1 MTVPAQADIMNT
13 RQPVV
18 RDRKEVINY
27 QVFINNKL
35 LFGYNYLF
43 QNYNKSRIH
52 SYRGVRDIE
61 MTLDG
66 LMIFQGEITRACG
79 GIVGGSE
86 AFGEVCYLSAQYLA
100 DVLQ

>member
-1 MTVPAQADIMNT
+1 MAVSVHAQADNINT
-13 RQPVV
+13 HQPLVC
-18 RDRKEVINY
+18 DRKEIINY
-27 QVFINNKL
+27 Q
-35 LFGYNYLF
+35 LFGSNILF

-61 MTLDG
+61 MKLDG

-86 AFGEVCYLSAQYLA
+86 AFGEVCYLSPQHLA
-100 DVLQ
+100 DVY